1 MAEATLTSS
10 RSAPKS
16 GENSGLWLLK
26 LVTGPLIFVLI
37 IIHFIVNHLVG
48 ETGLLTYSQVVEYY
62 QVWVVPIME
71 GLFLALVV
79 VHSLLGLRSVILDL
93 RPSKGLVTV
102 MNWVFLVFG
111 LVVFIYGIWLIRVI
125 TQVGM
130 GA

>member
-79 VHSLLGLRSVILDL
+79 AHSLLGLRSVILDL